1 MRILVKRGDR
11 EMNLVTV
18 KELYRNTDKYID
30 QTIEVGGWVRNIRD
44 SKTFGFIVLNDGTFF
59 ETLQIVFHD
68 NMDNFTEIC
77 KLNVGAAIIVKG
89 KLVATPQAKQKF
101 EIQAEEVF
109 VEGPS
114 TPDYPVQPKRHS
126 LEYLRTITHLRPR
139 TNTFQ
144 AVFRVRSLCA
154 YAIHQFFQERG
165 FVYVNTPLIT
175 GSDCEGAGEMFQVT
189 TLDLNNVPKTEDGAV
204 DFSKDFFNKPTNLT
218 VSGQLN
224 GETYAMAFRNIYTF
238 GPTFRAENSNTTRHA
253 AEFWMIE
260 PEMAFADLQDN
271 MDIAEAMLK
280 YVIRYVL
287 ENAPE
292 EMNFFNSFIDKGLLD
307 RLNGVMNSEF
317 GHVTY
322 TEAIEILE
330 KNNDNFD
337 YKVYWGCDLQTE
349 HERYLTE
356 KVFKRPVFVTDYP
369 KEIKAFYMKLNEDG
383 KTVAA
388 MDCLVPGIGEIIGG
402 SQREDD
408 YDKLVARMEELGLNK
423 EDYDFYLDLRKY
435 GSARHAGFGLGFER
449 CVMYLTGM
457 GNIRDVIPF
466 PRTVNNCEL

>member
-1 MRILVKRGDR
+1 M
-11 EMNLVTV
+11 ELVTV
-18 KELYRNTDKYID
+18 RELFKNREQYLDKKV
-30 QTIEVGGWVRNIRD
+30 TVGGWIRSIRD
-44 SKTFGFIVLNDGTFF
+44 SKTFGFIVVNDGSYF
-59 ETLQIVFHD
+59 EPLQVVYHD
-68 NMDNFTEIC
+68 KMENFDEISRQ
-77 KLNVGAAIIVKG
+77 NVGAAIIVTG
-89 KLVATPQAKQKF
+89 TLVATPQAKQPF
-101 EIQAEEVF
+101 EIQADEVT
-109 VEGPS
+109 VEGAS
-114 TPDYPVQPKRHS
+114 APDYPLQKKRHS
-126 LEYLRTITHLRPR
+126 FEYLRTISHLRPR

-144 AVFRVRSLCA
+144 AVFRVRSMIA

-165 FVYVNTPLIT
+165 FVYVHTPLIT

-189 TLDLNNVPKTEDGAV
+189 TLDMNNVPTDDKGAV
-204 DFSKDFFNKPTNLT
+204 DYSQDFFGKETNLT

-224 GETYAMAFRNIYTF
+224 CETFAQAFRNVYTF

-260 PEMAFADLQDN
+260 PECAFADLNDN
-271 MDIAEAMLK
+271 MDLAEAMLK

-292 EMNFFNSFIDKGLLD
+292 EMNFFNSFVDKGLLD
-307 RLNGVMNSEF
+307 RLNHVINSEF

-322 TEAIEILE
+322 TEAVELLE
-330 KNNDNFD
+330 KNNDKFD
-337 YKVYWGCDLQTE
+337 YKVFWGCDLQTE

-356 KVFKRPVFVTDYP
+356 EIFKKPVFVTDYP
-369 KEIKAFYMKLNEDG
+369 KEIKAFYMKMNEDN

-408 YDKLVARMEELGLNK
+408 IEKLEKRMDELGLKK

-435 GSARHAGFGLGFER
+435 GSTRHSGFGLGFER

-466 PRTVNNCEL
+466 PRTVKNCDL

>member
-1 MRILVKRGDR
+1 MINIR
-11 EMNLVTV
+11 
-18 KELYRNTDKYID
+18 ELYHNYKAYADKEV
-30 QTIEVGGWVRNIRD
+30 TIGGWLRSKRD
-44 SKTFGFIVLNDGTFF
+44 SKTFGFLVVNDGTFF
-59 ETLQIVFHD
+59 EPLQVVYSD
-68 NMDNFTEIC
+68 GLDNFSDIS
-77 KLNVGAAIIVKG
+77 KLNVGAAVIATGIVT
-89 KLVATPQAKQKF
+89 LTPDAKQAF
-101 EIQAEEVF
+101 EIQASK
-109 VEGPS
+109 VEIEGDS
-114 TPDYPVQPKRHS
+114 TPDYPLQKKRHS
-126 LEYLRTITHLRPR
+126 FEYLRTISHLRPR

-154 YAIHQFFQERG
+154 YAIHKFFQERD
-165 FVYVNTPLIT
+165 FVYVHTPLIT

-189 TLDLNNVPKTEDGAV
+189 TLDLNNLPMADGHV

-224 GETYAMAFRNIYTF
+224 GETFAMAFKNIYTF

-260 PEMAFADLQDN
+260 PEIAFADLKDD
-271 MDIAEAMLK
+271 MMLAESMLK
-280 YVIRYVL
+280 YIIRYVL

-292 EMNFFNSFIDKGLLD
+292 EMAFFNQFVDKGLIE
-307 RLNGVMNSEF
+307 RLQHVADAEF
-317 GHVTY
+317 GHITY
-322 TEAIEILE
+322 TDAIAELE
-330 KNNDNFD
+330 KHNDEFE
-337 YKVYWGCDLQTE
+337 YKVSWGCDLQTE

-356 KVFKRPVFVTDYP
+356 KLFGRPVFVTDYP
-369 KEIKAFYMKLNEDG
+369 KEIKAFYMKLNDDG

-402 SQREDD
+402 SQRED
-408 YDKLVARMEELGLNK
+408 KLDVLEQRMQECGLK
-423 EDYDFYLDLRKY
+423 AEDYAFYLDLRRF

>member
-1 MRILVKRGDR
+1 MELTNIR
-11 EMNLVTV
+11 EIFRNKDKFADKEVT
-18 KELYRNTDKYID
+18 I
-30 QTIEVGGWVRNIRD
+30 GGWVRSNRN
-44 SKTFGFIVLNDGTFF
+44 SKNFGFIVVNDGTFF
-59 ETLQIVFHD
+59 EPIQVVYGNGLD
-68 NMDNFTEIC
+68 NYDEVGKI
-77 KLNVGAAIIVKG
+77 NVGAAIIVRG
-89 KLVATPQAKQKF
+89 TLVLTPDAKQPF
-101 EIQAEEVF
+101 EIQAAEVT
-109 VEGPS
+109 VEGAS
-114 TPDYPVQPKRHS
+114 TPDYPLQKKRHTF
-126 LEYLRTITHLRPR
+126 EYLRTISHLRPR
-139 TNTFQ
+139 TNTFE

-154 YAIHQFFQERG
+154 YAIHKFFQERD
-165 FVYVNTPLIT
+165 FVYVHTPLIT

-189 TLDLNNVPKTEDGAV
+189 TLDLNNLPMTEDGKV

-224 GETYAMAFRNIYTF
+224 GETYAMAFKNIYTF

-260 PEMAFADLQDN
+260 PEIAFADLEDD
-271 MDIAEAMLK
+271 MMLAESMLK
-280 YVIRYVL
+280 YVINYVL

-292 EMNFFNSFIDKGLLD
+292 EMAFFNNFVDKGLLD
-307 RLNGVMNSEF
+307 RLRNVVENDF
-317 GHVTY
+317 ARVTY
-322 TEAIEILE
+322 TEAIDILS
-330 KNNDNFD
+330 KHNDKFD
-337 YKVYWGCDLQTE
+337 YKVSWGCDLQTE

-356 KVFKRPVFVTDYP
+356 QIYKRPVFVTDYP
-369 KEIKAFYMKLNEDG
+369 KEIKAFYMKLNDDG

-388 MDCLVPGIGEIIGG
+388 VDCLVPGIGEIIGG

-408 YDKLVARMEELGLNK
+408 YDKLLARINELGLSEN
-423 EDYDFYLDLRKY
+423 DYKFYLDLRKY